1 MVCSMT
7 GFGRGEAVEGSR
19 RITVEM
25 KSVNN
30 RFLDLSMKMP
40 RMLNPYEAKIRTEVG
55 RFIRRGKVDL
65 FISYVNLEDPGEE
78 VCYHPSLAAEYLQH
92 LGEMKEAFGLSGEVS
107 LSLLAG
113 LPDVFMLEDSESDDT
128 DLWPLLAQALDEAG
142 NAILEAR
149 KKEGEFLRDD
159 LLRKLDAMTEEVD
172 FITRRAPDIVT
183 AYRARLTG
191 KIQDLLGDT
200 SVDEAR
206 IAQEVTM
213 YADKICVD
221 EELVRL
227 RSHICTARELLGT
240 ADGDGVGRRLDFL
253 AQEMNREANTI
264 LSKTD
269 DAEISNAG
277 ILLKT
282 NIEKVREQIQN
293 LE

>member
-113 LPDVFMLEDSESDDT
+113 LPDVFTLEDSESDDT

-172 FITRRAPDIVT
+172 FITRRAPDIV
-183 AYRARLTG
+183 RA
-191 KIQDLLGDT
+191 
-200 SVDEAR
+200 
-206 IAQEVTM
+206 
-213 YADKICVD
+213 
-221 EELVRL
+221 
-227 RSHICTARELLGT
+227 
-240 ADGDGVGRRLDFL
+240 
-253 AQEMNREANTI
+253 
-264 LSKTD
+264 
-269 DAEISNAG
+269 
-277 ILLKT
+277 
-282 NIEKVREQIQN
+282 
-293 LE
+293 

>member
-30 RFLDLSMKMP
+30 RFLDLSMKMPLP

-113 LPDVFMLEDSESDDT
+113 LPDVRAMTRICGRFWHRPST
-128 DLWPLLAQALDEAG
+128 RLAM
-142 NAILEAR
+142 R
-149 KKEGEFLRDD
+149 FLR
-159 LLRKLDAMTEEVD
+159 R
-172 FITRRAPDIVT
+172 
-183 AYRARLTG
+183 
-191 KIQDLLGDT
+191 
-200 SVDEAR
+200 
-206 IAQEVTM
+206 
-213 YADKICVD
+213 
-221 EELVRL
+221 
-227 RSHICTARELLGT
+227 
-240 ADGDGVGRRLDFL
+240 GRRRGNFCG
-253 AQEMNREANTI
+253 TI
-264 LSKTD
+264 FS
-269 DAEISNAG
+269 ASSMP
-277 ILLKT
+277 
-282 NIEKVREQIQN
+282 
-293 LE
+293 